1 MKNIYVIIGFF
12 LFSLSANAQCDD
24 SRYLNMVFPEFST
37 TTNIVYGSNIDS
49 QGNEQSLT
57 LDVYEPV
64 GDTELAR
71 PLIIIVHGGSFVGGS
86 KEGADVVPFA
96 QDFAKMGF
104 VTPPINY
111 RLGFNIFGDLEQ
123 GATEAVMRG
132 VHDFRAAV
140 RYFRKNVA
148 EDGNSYNID
157 PDQIYSAGVSAG
169 GFITLHAA
177 YMDDVAEIPANIDQT
192 EAGLTGGLEGD
203 SGNPGYSSDVVALV
217 NVAGAIKDTTWINEG
232 DEPVC
237 NFHGTGDS
245 VVPFDAAMLLM
256 LGIDV
261 TEVDGSN
268 AIAQQADIKG
278 VTNCFEIYE
287 GQGHVPHVDNA
298 FYYDTTR
305 VIMSNFFSHFVC
317 PDIELDCGYREM
329 SIVTGLE
336 ENVANNHVLVSPDPA
351 TDQFT
356 ISSSL
361 PAQSTV
367 VLTSM
372 QGRIVKQVQLGNT
385 RQISCSD
392 LAPGVYLGTI
402 YGEGDRQQFK
412 LVVSGN

>member
-1 MKNIYVIIGFF
+1 
-12 LFSLSANAQCDD
+12 
-24 SRYLNMVFPEFST
+24 MVFQETSVT
-37 TTNIVYGSNIDS
+37 SNIVYGNNIDS
-49 QGNEQSLT
+49 QGADVSLT

-64 GDTELAR
+64 GDAETAR
-71 PLIIIVHGGSFVGGS
+71 PLIIMVHGGSFVGGS

-104 VTPPINY
+104 VTASINY

-140 RYFRKNVA
+140 RYFRKNVE

-157 PDQIYSAGVSAG
+157 PSQIYSAGVSAG

-177 YMDDVAEIPANIDQT
+177 YMDEVSEIPVNIDQT
-192 EAGLTGGLEGD
+192 LAGLTGGLEGD

-245 VVPFDAAMLLM
+245 VVPFDTAMLLM

-268 AIAQQADIKG
+268 AVDQQADLKG
-278 VTNCFEIYE
+278 ITNCFEIYE
-287 GQGHVPHVDNA
+287 GQGHVPHVANS

-317 PDIELDCGYREM
+317 PEIELDCGYREM

-336 ENVANNHVLVSPDPA
+336 ELQANVEVLVSPNPA
-351 TDQFT
+351 TDNFMINT
-356 ISSSL
+356 TL
-361 PAQSTV
+361 PARSTV
-367 VLTSM
+367 VLRST
-372 QGRIVKQVQLGNT
+372 QGRIVKQVQLGNS
-385 RQISCSD
+385 RQVSCLD

-402 YGEGDRQQFK
+402 YTDDQHEYFK
-412 LVVSGN
+412 IVVAGN